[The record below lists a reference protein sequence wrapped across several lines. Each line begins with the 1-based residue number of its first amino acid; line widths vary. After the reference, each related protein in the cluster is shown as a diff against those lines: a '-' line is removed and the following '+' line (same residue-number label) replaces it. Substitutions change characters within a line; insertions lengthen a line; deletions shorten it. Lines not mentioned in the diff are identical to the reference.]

1 MNKRKFFLF
10 FLLLFVALV
19 IGVAAPKIFKKDENT
34 LNDIELTFGN
44 HYISYVIEND
54 DASFNMFAA
63 QKVQN
68 ETSAISDMIEK
79 ILFNNKNLEVTDFQ
93 IESGSRSHDGYQLV
107 NFIVD
112 VKVTSDDIESAD
124 QMIIDW
130 KSGQSKVY
138 DIGVVALKNA
148 KGFSQDHISPVGEY
162 GVTYQFPGLDVQ
174 FVNEQIGTIV
184 LHGIEDLNHTISYI
198 FKDKPEWKAQE
209 NYRFSI
215 PALDVKNEFDF
226 YTVTPVFRY
235 SVNGSEHVY
244 AMPGVL
250 YGIFPPDKEI
260 VEKIIRH

>member
-1 MNKRKFFLF
+1 MNKRKFLLF

-54 DASFNMFAA
+54 DASFNIFAA
-63 QKVQN
+63 GKVQN
-68 ETSAISDMIEK
+68 EAPAISDMIEK
-79 ILFNNKNLEVTDFQ
+79 ISFNNENLEVTDFQ

-124 QMIIDW
+124 QLIIDW
-130 KSGQSKVY
+130 KNGQSKAY
-138 DIGVVALKNA
+138 DIGAITLKNA

-162 GVTYQFPGLDVQ
+162 GVTYQTPALDVQ
-174 FVNEQIGTIV
+174 FVNELKENII
-184 LHGIEDLNHTISYI
+184 LHGIEDLNHTISYT
-198 FKDKPEWKAQE
+198 FQDKPEWKAQE
-209 NYRFSI
+209 NYRLSI
-215 PALDVKNEFDF
+215 PALDEKNEFDF
-226 YTVTPVFRY
+226 YTVTPILRY
-235 SVNGSEHVY
+235 SINDSEHVY

-250 YGIFPPDKEI
+250 YGIFPPDKET